1 MVRVRGWVMALLGL
15 VLGVATL
22 VLMRW
27 WAGPVAGEL
36 VRPRATT
43 RWAAPLLRWI
53 APAPETGAALHFA
66 TAESQ
71 DSLSGWILFRTE
83 AQARQ
88 AADLVIDNGTAQ
100 VAVACTVAG
109 AEVCAGETPRVELCR
124 LRGEPR
130 GAGSGDDTREWPA
143 PCGRLAEA
151 RAVLVFFV
159 AGATSP
165 AQQVWRQQCHEQACK
180 ELYLWERSSANLRSN
195 PGPKP
200 SR

>member
-1 MVRVRGWVMALLGL
+1 MMALAGL
-15 VLGVATL
+15 VLGVGTL

-27 WAGPVAGEL
+27 WVGPVAGEL
-36 VRPRATT
+36 VRPRVTT
-43 RWAAPLLRWI
+43 RWAAPLIRWI
-53 APAPETGAALHFA
+53 APAPETGAVLHFA

-71 DSLSGWILFRTE
+71 DSLSGWILFRSE
-83 AQARQ
+83 AEARQ
-88 AADLVIDNGTAQ
+88 AADLVIENGTAQ

-109 AEVCAGETPRVELCR
+109 PEVCAGETPRVELCR

-130 GAGSGDDTREWPA
+130 GAGPGDDTREWPG

-165 AQQVWRQQCHEQACK
+165 AQQVWRQECHAQACK
-180 ELYLWERSSANLRSN
+180 ELYLWERSSTSLRPSPRPS
-195 PGPKP
+195 PGTGPR
-200 SR
+200 SHR